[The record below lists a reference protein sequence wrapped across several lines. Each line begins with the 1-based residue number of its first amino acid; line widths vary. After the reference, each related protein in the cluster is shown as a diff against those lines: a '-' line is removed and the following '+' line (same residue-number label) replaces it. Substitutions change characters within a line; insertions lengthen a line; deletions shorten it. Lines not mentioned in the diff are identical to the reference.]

1 MSIGCLNCFDY
12 PDKLII
18 GVDEA
23 GRGCMWGSVF
33 AGAVVLP
40 EYLTNEEIM
49 NNTEKRLLRD
59 SKKLSE
65 KKRNEAV
72 NLIHSCAIAYGVGEC
87 TASEIDRQNILR
99 ATHTSMHRAID
110 ECIPMIWK
118 KYPGFKNFEIRVD
131 GNSFRMY
138 QEPNEGDVIPHE
150 CVIGGDASDRA
161 IAAASILAKTGR
173 DSFVKNAVSVDP
185 SINEKWGMLSHKGY
199 CTKKHMNAIQQYGIH
214 DLHRKSYAPIKRV
227 LGIID

>member
-1 MSIGCLNCFDY
+1 MINDI

-33 AGAVVLP
+33 AGAVILP
-40 EYLTNEEIM
+40 DELIRDEIICD
-49 NNTEKRLLRD
+49 TEKRLLRD

-65 KKRNEAV
+65 KRRNEAAE
-72 NLIHSCAIAYGVGEC
+72 LIHSRAIAYGVGEC
-87 TASEIDRQNILR
+87 TASEIDSQNILR

-110 ECIPMIWK
+110 RCIQMARE
-118 KYPGFKNFEIRVD
+118 KYPGFKNFEIKID

-138 QEPNEGDVIPHE
+138 QEPLEGDVIPYE
-150 CVIGGDASDRA
+150 CIIGGDDSDRS

-173 DSFVKNAVSVDP
+173 DTFVKEHVKLDPSVDTQ
-185 SINEKWGMLSHKGY
+185 WGMLSHKGY

-214 DLHRKSYAPIKRV
+214 ELHRKSYAPIKRV

>member
-1 MSIGCLNCFDY
+1 ME
-12 PDKLII
+12 PEKLVI

-33 AGAVVLP
+33 AGAVILP
-40 EYLTNEEIM
+40 ESLAIEDQMSDLER
-49 NNTEKRLLRD
+49 KLLRD

-72 NLIHSCAIAYGVGEC
+72 NLIHSRAIAYGIGEC
-87 TASEIDRQNILR
+87 TASEIDSQNILR

-110 ECIPMIWK
+110 QCITMALK
-118 KYPGFKNFEIRVD
+118 TYPGFKNFEIRVD

-138 QEPNEGDVIPHE
+138 QEPIEGDVIPHE

-161 IAAASILAKTGR
+161 IAAASIIAKTSR
-173 DSFVKNAVSVDP
+173 DQHVRDIVNADPDVD
-185 SINEKWGMLSHKGY
+185 IRWGMLSHKGY
-199 CTKKHMNAIQQYGIH
+199 CTKKHMLALQEHGIH
-214 DLHRKSYAPIKRV
+214 RLHRKSYAPIKRV
-227 LGIID
+227 LGIED